1 MRNDPIANLNKQI
14 IEAVTQVRGR
24 AEASGGAVVVETDA
38 YGTITDLR
46 ISSAAMAVEGDRLA
60 RAIVQC
66 HQTARRQ
73 AEVEANRVYAE
84 LAGLSDASVPASRPG
99 VREMEEPEWE
109 EPTPTRITHAV

>member
-1 MRNDPIANLNKQI
+1 MKSDPIAARNDRI
-14 IEAVTQVRGR
+14 VSAVAQVRGH
-24 AEASGGAVVVETDA
+24 AQTSGGTVVVETDA

-46 ISSAAMAVEGDRLA
+46 ISPAAMAFEGERLA

-66 HQTARRQ
+66 HQTARKQ

-84 LAGLSDASVPASRPG
+84 LIGLAVTTVPTRQPDSQ
-99 VREMEEPEWE
+99 EWE